1 MSSSCLPDASNTTTM
16 DPSWDD
22 NTTYH
27 FNGLQDP
34 NAFAETI
41 TDPTV
46 LAYLLTL
53 GLPEPRLFTHPNRA
67 TIIETLTPY
76 VSDPE
81 LDPITGYLQQYFGTS
96 LRRITG
102 FRAGVVRLL
111 NDEKLWPVV
120 EWREDHDTDVL
131 AIFKVMGPGIPCGCL
146 MHYGEGIA
154 WLERTRWRRSALTWQ
169 VTEIGDLCDLFLVAQ
184 HSLGML
190 HWSNEDIVNLYVKD
204 CPENCTDEQYYSP

>member
-1 MSSSCLPDASNTTTM
+1 MSSSCLPDASNTTTI
-16 DPSWDD
+16 DLPWDD
-22 NTTYH
+22 H
-27 FNGLQDP
+27 LNGLQVP
-34 NAFAETI
+34 NAFAETN
-41 TDPTV
+41 TDPAF

-53 GLPEPRLFTHPNRA
+53 SLPEPPHPNRA

-81 LDPITGYLQQYFGTS
+81 LGPITGYLQTYFGTS
-96 LRRITG
+96 WRRITG
-102 FRAGVVRLL
+102 FRAGFVHLL
-111 NDEKLWPVV
+111 NDEKRWPVV